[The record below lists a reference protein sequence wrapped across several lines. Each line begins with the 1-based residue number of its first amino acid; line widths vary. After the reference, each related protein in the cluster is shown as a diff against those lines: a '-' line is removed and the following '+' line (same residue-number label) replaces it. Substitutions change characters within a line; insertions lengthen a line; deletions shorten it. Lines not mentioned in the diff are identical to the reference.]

1 MKFPDN
7 ITIISDEV
15 SQDLPV
21 ISAFVRE
28 FRLPGIELRSL
39 NGRAF
44 KDLTPSDIAEVNT
57 ASRAEGWRVVGCA
70 TPVFK
75 CDLDDTTA
83 IAAHRDIFKRSLE
96 VAHEL
101 NADLLRV
108 FTFLRTPHPAE
119 PAKQQ
124 RVIEHLHGLVALAAG
139 SGIRLGVEN
148 EHSCLAA
155 TADETLAIIAPLPA
169 DCVGAIWDP
178 CNVLYVPGAAPATP
192 ADLVRLAPRLFH
204 LHVKDAL
211 RHTATTAPG
220 AHSPLTSAHIATGT
234 PVGLGEVNWRAH
246 LRALRT
252 TGYSGLLSLETHW
265 RLEKIDEK
273 LLHLPAGH
281 AFSHGGEV
289 ASRTCLHNLKSLLET
304 L

>member
-101 NADLLRV
+101 NAGLLRV

-155 TADETLAIIAPLPA
+155 TADETLAILAPLPA
-169 DCVGAIWDP
+169 DRVGAIWDP
-178 CNVLYVPGAAPATP
+178 CNVLYRPRHPRRPRPPRPPPLPSPRQRRRPPHGPH
-192 ADLVRLAPRLFH
+192 VRLRAHRRRHARRSRRSQLDRPPPRPPHDRLLRPPLARDPLAPR
-204 LHVKDAL
+204 
-211 RHTATTAPG
+211 
-220 AHSPLTSAHIATGT
+220 
-234 PVGLGEVNWRAH
+234 EN
-246 LRALRT
+246 
-252 TGYSGLLSLETHW
+252 
-265 RLEKIDEK
+265 
-273 LLHLPAGH
+273 
-281 AFSHGGEV
+281 
-289 ASRTCLHNLKSLLET
+289 
-304 L
+304 